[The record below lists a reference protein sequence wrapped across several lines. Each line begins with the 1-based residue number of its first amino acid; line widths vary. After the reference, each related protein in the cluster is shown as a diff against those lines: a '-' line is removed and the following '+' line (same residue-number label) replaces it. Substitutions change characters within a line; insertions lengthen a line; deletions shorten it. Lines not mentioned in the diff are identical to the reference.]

1 MCRYRTVFI
10 LYRIATD
17 HLTFYFW
24 AVQAVGPNDVYTEFN
39 EKIAKRY
46 KIMQFG
52 CKSVEKSYA
61 FEHADVP
68 NVGKYLEVVY
78 SADYP
83 ALPADLKVRRVVIS
97 VLDPNPVGSET
108 FSRFRIRKKIIPDP
122 EQHRIRRAFE
132 VKLL

>member
-1 MCRYRTVFI
+1 
-10 LYRIATD
+10 
-17 HLTFYFW
+17 
-24 AVQAVGPNDVYTEFN
+24 VYTEFN

-78 SADYP
+78 SADFP
-83 ALPADLKVRRVVIS
+83 ALPADLKVMLVCGQQCS
-97 VLDPNPVGSET
+97 GSG
-108 FSRFRIRKKIIPDP
+108 SSRIRN
-122 EQHRIRRAFE
+122 F
-132 VKLL
+132 

>member
-1 MCRYRTVFI
+1 MGTITIFY
-10 LYRIATD
+10 IAAD
-17 HLTFYFW
+17 HLTLHFW
-24 AVQAVGPNDVYTEFN
+24 TVQAVGPNDVYTEFN

-83 ALPADLKVRRVVIS
+83 ALPADLKVRLVS
-97 VLDPNPVGSET
+97 GQQCSGSG
-108 FSRFRIRKKIIPDP
+108 SSRIRI
-122 EQHRIRRAFE
+122 F
-132 VKLL
+132 